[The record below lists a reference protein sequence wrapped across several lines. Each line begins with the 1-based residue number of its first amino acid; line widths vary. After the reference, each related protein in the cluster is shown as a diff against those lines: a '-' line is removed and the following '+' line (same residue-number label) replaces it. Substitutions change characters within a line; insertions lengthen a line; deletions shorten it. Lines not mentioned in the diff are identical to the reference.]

1 MTTHR
6 LAAAACG
13 AVMIFAAPGRPAA
26 STADSVKLSG
36 CLVQGHDDGF
46 LLINGPREPALGTAA
61 AVTATPGAVGT
72 TGVTANIFY
81 WLAKDGDLT
90 PHIGHQ
96 VEVEGDLKGNLR
108 DGEIKIDRKE
118 QWTEV
123 EVKSDGRTMKARVP
137 NTSIVAGPN
146 ADRKVD
152 VLVRRVDVN
161 KVRMLDATCR

>member
-1 MTTHR
+1 MKAHR
-6 LAAAACG
+6 LSAAACG
-13 AVMIFAAPGRPAA
+13 AVMMFAAPGLPSAA
-26 STADSVKLSG
+26 TADSVKLSG
-36 CLVQGHDDGF
+36 CLVQGHDDDGF
-46 LLINGPREPALGTAA
+46 LLINGPREPAIVGAA
-61 AVTATPGAVGT
+61 PVATPGAVGT

-123 EVKSDGRTMKARVP
+123 EVTSDGRTMKARVP

-161 KVRMLDATCR
+161 KVKMLDATCR